1 MGILSKIGFNL
12 NPVGTVMDIINKWKP
27 GKCKTEKDYE
37 KSLYNFL
44 EKQLP
49 DIEIVKQFG
58 IGRTKVDI
66 AVARKVFIEIKYNLN
81 STSKLQRLI
90 GQLSLYKKEKDEDL
104 IILLCG
110 DFDKNMM
117 MQLEREVEEQN
128 RKLLLWEPNS
138 VFIIHKK

>member
-138 VFIIHKK
+138 VFIMHKK

>member
-1 MGILSKIGFNL
+1 MGVLSKIGFKL
-12 NPVGTVMDIINKWKP
+12 NPVGTVMDIINRWKP
-27 GKCKTEKDYE
+27 GKYKTEKDYE

-66 AVARKVFIEIKYNLN
+66 AVARRVFIEIKYNLN

-138 VFIIHKK
+138 VFIMHKK

>member
-1 MGILSKIGFNL
+1 MMGILSKIGFNL

-81 STSKLQRLI
+81 STSKLQRL
-90 GQLSLYKKEKDEDL
+90 L
-104 IILLCG
+104 
-110 DFDKNMM
+110 
-117 MQLEREVEEQN
+117 
-128 RKLLLWEPNS
+128 
-138 VFIIHKK
+138 